1 MRLEDVAKRANVSIA
16 TVSRVVNETDV
27 VSHTTR
33 KRVLAALEEL
43 NYTPNLQARLL
54 VSGQSNILGII
65 VSNLE
70 NPFFVDL
77 FHRLEMYVARAG
89 YELIVANTNYE
100 PARLAEAL
108 RIMRGRCV
116 RGIAIAASET
126 LPREV
131 SELLAAKIPVICVNT
146 NEALQGLSH
155 IRVDARS
162 GMRKLVGHL
171 ASLGHRRLAYL
182 HHERIYTGGTDQRRL
197 AFEETCE
204 AHGVEFVHVPMPS
217 RESWEDGLNA
227 IRKLSS
233 MGFDASG
240 IVCVND
246 MTALSVL
253 RALRDEGIRCP
264 EEVSVTGFDNIPI
277 AHLCCPSLTT
287 ASIASDSI
295 AAMIFKTLV
304 AGAGSAATDSTFQP
318 ELIVRESSG
327 PYRGVGLLSAKTNQ
341 ATGKSS
347 RRQAGGLPPETKP
360 ATEE

>member
-1 MRLEDVAKRANVSIA
+1 MRLEDVAKRANVSIS
-16 TVSRVVNETDV
+16 TVSRVVNETNT
-27 VSHTTR
+27 VSGATR
-33 KRVLAALEEL
+33 RRVLAALEEL

-77 FHRLEMYVARAG
+77 FHRLETHAARAG

-100 PARLAEAL
+100 PARLAETL
-108 RIMRGRCV
+108 RMMKGRCV
-116 RGIAIAASET
+116 TGIAIAASET

-131 SELLAAKIPVICVNT
+131 SELLAAKTPVICVNT
-146 NEALQGLSH
+146 NEALHGLSH

-182 HHERIYTGGTDQRRL
+182 RHERTYRGGTDERRV
-197 AFEETCE
+197 AFEETCN
-204 AHGVEFVHVPMPS
+204 ANSIEFVHVPMPS
-217 RESWEDGLNA
+217 RESWEDGRNA
-227 IRKLSS
+227 VRKLASL
-233 MGFDASG
+233 GFDASG

-253 RALRDEGIRCP
+253 RALRDLGIRCP
-264 EEVSVTGFDNIPI
+264 EDVSVTGFDNIPI

-287 ASIASDSI
+287 ASIAS
-295 AAMIFKTLV
+295 
-304 AGAGSAATDSTFQP
+304 GAERGSDGFHIGPGVDRSRIDRP
-318 ELIVRESSG
+318 LSRVRIPFGEG
-327 PYRGVGLLSAKTNQ
+327 
-341 ATGKSS
+341 ATGGRKDVFSDM
-347 RRQAGGLPPETKP
+347 KP
-360 ATEE
+360 VERLWTQEQQ

>member
-1 MRLEDVAKRANVSIA
+1 MRLEDVAKLANVSIS
-16 TVSRVVNETDV
+16 TVSRVVNETNT
-27 VSHTTR
+27 VSNTTR

-77 FHRLEMYVARAG
+77 FHRLETYAARSG

-100 PARLAEAL
+100 PQRLAETL
-108 RIMRGRCV
+108 RMMRGRCV
-116 RGIAIAASET
+116 TGIAIAASET

-131 SELLAAKIPVICVNT
+131 SELLAAKIPVICINT
-146 NEALQGLSH
+146 NQALAGLSH

-171 ASLGHRRLAYL
+171 ASLGHRKLAYL
-182 HHERIYTGGTDQRRL
+182 RHERTYTGGTDERRA
-197 AFEETCE
+197 AFEETCA
-204 AHGVEFVHVPMPS
+204 AHEIEYVHVPMPS
-217 RESWEDGLNA
+217 RESWEDGRDA
-227 IRKLSS
+227 MRKLSS
-233 MGFDASG
+233 LGFDASG

-253 RALRDEGIRCP
+253 RALRDHGIRCP
-264 EEVSVTGFDNIPI
+264 EQVSVTGFDNIPI
-277 AHLCCPSLTT
+277 AHLSCPSLTT

-295 AAMIFKTLV
+295 ASMIFKTLT
-304 AGAGSAATDSTFQP
+304 AEPSAAATDSTFDP
-318 ELIVRESSG
+318 ELIVRESTG
-327 PYRGVGLLSAKTNQ
+327 PYRGCGFLSAK
-341 ATGKSS
+341 AHVASGKSS
-347 RRQAGGLPPETKP
+347 
-360 ATEE
+360 

>member
-1 MRLEDVAKRANVSIA
+1 MRLEDVAKRANVSVA
-16 TVSRVVNETDV
+16 TVSRVVNETSH
-27 VSHTTR
+27 VSNATR
-33 KRVLAALEEL
+33 KRVLAVLEEL

-54 VSGQSNILGII
+54 VSGQSNILGIV

-77 FHRLEMYVARAG
+77 FHRLEGHAAKAG

-100 PARLAEAL
+100 PARLAKTL
-108 RIMRGRCV
+108 RMMRGRCV
-116 RGIAIAASET
+116 AGIAIAASET

-131 SELLAAKIPVICVNT
+131 SEMLAAKIPVICINT
-146 NEALQGLSH
+146 NQALQGLSH

-182 HHERIYTGGTDQRRL
+182 HHERTYSGGTDERRL
-197 AFEETCE
+197 AFEETC
-204 AHGVEFVHVPMPS
+204 AMHNVEYVHVPMNS
-217 RESWEDGLNA
+217 RESWEDGRNA
-227 IRKLSS
+227 MRQLSGL
-233 MGFDASG
+233 GFDASG

-253 RALRDEGIRCP
+253 RALRDEGVLCP

-277 AHLCCPSLTT
+277 AHLSCPSLTT

-295 AAMIFKTLV
+295 AEMIFRTLV
-304 AGAGSAATDSTFQP
+304 SVPGSAATDSSFHP
-318 ELIVRESSG
+318 ELIVRESTG
-327 PYRGVGLLSAKTNQ
+327 PYRGCGFLTAKSTRGARMN
-341 ATGKSS
+341 S
-347 RRQAGGLPPETKP
+347 
-360 ATEE
+360 

>member
-1 MRLEDVAKRANVSIA
+1 
-16 TVSRVVNETDV
+16 
-27 VSHTTR
+27 
-33 KRVLAALEEL
+33 VLAVLEEL

-54 VSGQSNILGII
+54 VSGQSNILGIV

-77 FHRLEMYVARAG
+77 FHRLEGHAAKAG
-89 YELIVANTNYE
+89 YELIVANTNYD
-100 PARLAEAL
+100 PARLAKIL
-108 RIMRGRCV
+108 RMMRGRCV
-116 RGIAIAASET
+116 TGIAIAASET

-131 SELLAAKIPVICVNT
+131 SEMLAAKIPVICINT
-146 NEALQGLSH
+146 NQALQGLSH

-182 HHERIYTGGTDQRRL
+182 HHERTSTGGTDERCL
-197 AFEETCE
+197 AFEETC
-204 AHGVEFVHVPMPS
+204 AMHNVEYVHVPMNS
-217 RESWEDGLNA
+217 RESWEDGRNA
-227 IRKLSS
+227 MRKLSGL
-233 MGFDASG
+233 GFDASG

-253 RALRDEGIRCP
+253 RALRDEGVLCP

-277 AHLCCPSLTT
+277 AHLSCPSLTT

-304 AGAGSAATDSTFQP
+304 SVPGSAATDSSFHP
-318 ELIVRESSG
+318 ELIVRESTG
-327 PYRGVGLLSAKTNQ
+327 PYRGCGFLTAKSTRGARMN
-341 ATGKSS
+341 S
-347 RRQAGGLPPETKP
+347 
-360 ATEE
+360 